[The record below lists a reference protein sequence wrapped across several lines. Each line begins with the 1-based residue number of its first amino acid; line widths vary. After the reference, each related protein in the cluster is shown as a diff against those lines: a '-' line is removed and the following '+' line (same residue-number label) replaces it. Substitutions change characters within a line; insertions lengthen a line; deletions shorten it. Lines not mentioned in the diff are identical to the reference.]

1 MPKIR
6 PRDKQKFS
14 FPSEK
19 RSLIPEKQKISVK
32 EENFCIS
39 FEYFDS
45 GQKYASSFKDWQ
57 KEGWL
62 SKMLET
68 LAGFCKRPLQEQFD
82 GYKFKAYDS
91 FPPKEKTM
99 FERPKNIPLDAHW
112 ARIHILNKAVV
123 VGHYYKNIFYV
134 VFLDKEHK
142 FWLSEK

>member
-1 MPKIR
+1 
-6 PRDKQKFS
+6 
-14 FPSEK
+14 
-19 RSLIPEKQKISVK
+19 
-32 EENFCIS
+32 
-39 FEYFDS
+39 
-45 GQKYASSFKDWQ
+45 
-57 KEGWL
+57 
-62 SKMLET
+62 MLET

-112 ARIHILNKAVV
+112 ARVHILNKAVV